1 MKKVAVLAI
10 GAAMRTLGE
19 KLADQQEVVSLIADV
34 VIDVF
39 AAESSVLRAAAMA
52 EGVGRAAARVF
63 VKDAASRVEVAA
75 RTALAGMAEGDTL
88 RALHAALP
96 RLLSVSPANTIALR
110 RQIADAVLVRPGYPF

>member
-1 MKKVAVLAI
+1 
-10 GAAMRTLGE
+10 MRTLGE
-19 KLADQQEVVSLIADV
+19 KLADQQEVVSLISDI

-52 EGVGRAAARVF
+52 EGIGHAAARVF

-88 RALHAALP
+88 RAFHAALP
-96 RLLSVSPANTIALR
+96 TLLSVSPANTIALR
-110 RQIADAVLVRPGYPF
+110 RQIADAILVRPGYPF